1 MHTERREESRPRLS
15 PLAAGLWAFAAVL
28 AAYVV
33 VRLLV
38 G

>member
-1 MHTERREESRPRLS
+1 MHSERREESRPKVS

-28 AAYVV
+28 AAYLV